1 MSAIRLFILSSL
13 AKFGPSRGHH
23 LRLETERT
31 RVHMWT
37 DMSGGAVYGAM
48 KRLALEGLLWAGWL
62 P

>member
-13 AKFGPSRGHH
+13 AEFGPSRGHH

-48 KRLALEGLLWAGWL
+48 KRLALEGLL
-62 P
+62 